1 MNGVVAI
8 GGVRIAVSAWPG
20 AARHLA
26 ALGPFLSPFLGPPGD
41 ADVALELVPSTQAQD
56 LSVLRPDLSF
66 RFAHPRA
73 RAAVDDSLGAFEA
86 ALQLTLEAA
95 FTPGDAVMLHASA
108 GVVDGVSLLFPGPSG
123 IGKSTCVRNG
133 GFDAVLSD
141 EVCILRRHPTHGFV
155 VWGTPFWSDH
165 RPLPLNA
172 DSVPLGLIAQL
183 EKAPAPA
190 LQPLDAAEA
199 ASLLLRAVLLQTNDA
214 TARAAAFDLVCDA
227 ALATATARLSFPK
240 EGPWLTAVRAAVSR
254 ASSRKPSS
262 GPCPSPSSGT
272 SPGAATTS
280 VCTATWSTGTRT
292 S

>member
-8 GGVRIAVSAWPG
+8 GGLRIAVSAWPG
-20 AARHLA
+20 AAQHLA
-26 ALGPFLSPFLGPPGD
+26 ALGPFLHAPGD
-41 ADVALELVPSTQAQD
+41 ADVTLELVPLGRVED
-56 LSVLRPDLSF
+56 LAAVRPDLAF
-66 RFAHPRA
+66 QFAHPHA

-95 FTPGDAVMLHASA
+95 LPPGEAVMLHASA
-108 GVVDGVSLLFPGPSG
+108 GVVGGVSLLFPGPSG

-141 EVCILRRHPTHGFV
+141 EICILRRHPSHGFV
-155 VWGTPFWSDH
+155 VAGTPFWSDH
-165 RPLPLNA
+165 RPLPLNG
-172 DSVPLGLIAQL
+172 DSVPLRLIAQL
-183 EKAPAPA
+183 EKAPAA
-190 LQPLDAAEA
+190 TLHPLGGAEA
-199 ASLLLRAVLLQTNDA
+199 ASLLLRAVLLQTDDA

-254 ASSRKPSS
+254 ASFKKPSS

-272 SPGAATTS
+272 SPGAVTTS
-280 VCTATWSTGTRT
+280 VCTATSSTGTRT